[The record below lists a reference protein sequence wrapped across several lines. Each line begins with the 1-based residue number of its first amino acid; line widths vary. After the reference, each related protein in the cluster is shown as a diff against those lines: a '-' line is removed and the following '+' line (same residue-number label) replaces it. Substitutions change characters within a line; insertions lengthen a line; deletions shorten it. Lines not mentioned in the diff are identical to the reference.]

1 MGYLDNSSITVDA
14 ILTKKGRE
22 LLARNDGSFKVT
34 QFALADDEIDY
45 TMFNE
50 NHPNGTQ
57 YAAEAI
63 ENMALIEA
71 IPDETNIMRHKLVT
85 LDTGTSVL
93 PFISGIDSP
102 IQLSLGAT
110 KVIQPRTINFNGN
123 TAGTREPDGYSFTIA
138 DARILSRITGDTGTS
153 PNLKS
158 MNAAATTA
166 FSETVFGNTC
176 SLTGISKSAL
186 FGSNT
191 TLLTSLR
198 IEGRTSGAV
207 VSVPVQISKKNTI
220 IGAASATATPTQAL

>member
-22 LLARNDGSFKVT
+22 LLAQGGIGAFNIT

-63 ENMALIEA
+63 ENMVLIEA

-93 PFISGIDSP
+93 PFISGVDSP
-102 IQLSLGAT
+102 ILLALGSN
-110 KVIQPRTINFNGN
+110 KVIAPKTINFNGN
-123 TAGTREPDGYSFTIA
+123 TVGSVEPDGYAFTIA
-138 DARILSRITGDTGTS
+138 DARILSNFVADGGGTAS
-153 PNLKS
+153 TIS
-158 MNAAATTA
+158 SVSTTA
-166 FSETVFGNTC
+166 FSQTTFGNTV

-186 FGSNT
+186 FGSNS
-191 TLLTSLR
+191 TLITSLK
-198 IEGRTSGAV
+198 IEGRTSGAT
-207 VSVPVQISKKNTI
+207 VSIPVQISKKQTI
-220 IGAASATATPTQAL
+220 IAAAATNAVPTANL